1 MFNSLVSKIKSE
13 SSNNFVDATSN
24 MVNFIE
30 SVNYSDFKDIVKEIG
45 IIPESIQVSSTEE
58 KLFSKTSDIVL
69 ARCFREIGLNAKPLD
84 GRGDCADIIA

>member
-30 SVNYSDFKDIVKEIG
+30 Y
-45 IIPESIQVSSTEE
+45 
-58 KLFSKTSDIVL
+58 
-69 ARCFREIGLNAKPLD
+69 
-84 GRGDCADIIA
+84 